1 MVEDM
6 IVHVDIKLYLH
17 VELLAVFCALDLA
30 RPGKEILFG
39 FTAST
44 IEIIQDVFMKQL
56 YTILENFCVCF

>member
-17 VELLAVFCALDLA
+17 NELIAAFCTLELS

-56 YTILENFCVCF
+56 YIILEIFCVCF